1 MTTAAALRPQL
12 ATPALAVLAVHGVS
26 ATYSG
31 IPALQRV
38 DLSFAP
44 GQIHG
49 VVGENGAGKST
60 LMNILFGLRQPDQ
73 GWISL
78 DGQRVRLRSPRDA
91 QQHGIGMVHQHFAV
105 VPTLSAADNI
115 ILALGQGLGLKRSN
129 RAALLIRIQ
138 ALATQL
144 GWTLDMSG
152 PMGAATVGQQQRLE
166 ILKALA
172 MGGRIL
178 ILDEPTAVLA
188 PQEVDDLLAALSV
201 LASAGRTI
209 LFITH
214 KLSEVERCC
223 DTVAILRQS
232 RLVHSGPR
240 QDISAS
246 AMAEKMVGTA
256 PAALPP
262 RVPAEPGAP
271 VLSVQGVRLL
281 PHSAPITLTVRRGE
295 ITAIAGVDGNGQ
307 NPLIA
312 AILRHQHAPMPGI
325 ALDAKRIA
333 VIPED
338 RLRHAVIADMTVMDN
353 LLFRDRA
360 RAPWSSRWGWLH
372 RRRWQQRAAELIQE
386 FSIRTP
392 SAQVRIGQLSGGNQ
406 QKVVIARELAEPAD
420 LVIAVNPTRGLDL
433 AATHFVFERL
443 LAARAAGAGVLLVHF
458 DLDELLR
465 IADRVLVMHN
475 STLTPT
481 AWPLTTRAE
490 LGQLMAGVAENVA

>member
-1 MTTAAALRPQL
+1 MIAAAALRPPIP
-12 ATPALAVLAVHGVS
+12 TPAAAVLAVHGVS
-26 ATYSG
+26 ATYAG
-31 IPALQRV
+31 IPALQRI
-38 DLSFAP
+38 DLAFVP

-49 VVGENGAGKST
+49 IVGENGAGKST

-73 GWISL
+73 GWISFA
-78 DGQRVRLRSPRDA
+78 GQRVRLRSPRDA
-91 QQHGIGMVHQHFAV
+91 QRYGIGMVHQHFAV
-105 VPTLSAADNI
+105 VPTLSYADNLV
-115 ILALGQGLGLKRSN
+115 LALGQGLGRGN
-129 RAALLIRIQ
+129 RAALRNHLT

-144 GWTLDMSG
+144 GWTLDISG
-152 PMGAATVGQQQRLE
+152 PIGAATVGQQQRLE

-188 PQEVDDLLAALSV
+188 PQEVDDLLTALRV

-223 DTVAILRQS
+223 DTVAILRHG

-240 QDISAS
+240 QDISTTS
-246 AMAEKMVGTA
+246 MAEKMVGTA
-256 PAALPP
+256 PMALAPRAA
-262 RVPAEPGAP
+262 AEPGAA
-271 VLSVQGVRLL
+271 VLNVRALRL
-281 PHSAPITLTVRRGE
+281 TPHATPIALTVRRGE

-307 NPLIA
+307 SALIA
-312 AILRHQHAPMPGI
+312 AILRHQQAPVAGI
-325 ALDAKRIA
+325 DLQAKRVA

-338 RLRHAVIADMTVMDN
+338 RLRHAVIVDMTVADN

-360 RAPWSSRWGWLH
+360 RPPWSSQWGWLH
-372 RRRWQQRAAELIQE
+372 RGRWQQRAAKLIQE

-392 SAQVRIGQLSGGNQ
+392 SAQVRVGQLSGGNQ

-443 LAARAAGAGVLLVHF
+443 LAARAAGAGVLVVHF
-458 DLDELLR
+458 DLDELLS
-465 IADRVLVMHN
+465 IADRVLVMHD
-475 STLTPT
+475 STLTRT
-481 AWPLTTRAE
+481 AWPVTTRAE
-490 LGQLMAGVAENVA
+490 LGRLMLGVPEKVT